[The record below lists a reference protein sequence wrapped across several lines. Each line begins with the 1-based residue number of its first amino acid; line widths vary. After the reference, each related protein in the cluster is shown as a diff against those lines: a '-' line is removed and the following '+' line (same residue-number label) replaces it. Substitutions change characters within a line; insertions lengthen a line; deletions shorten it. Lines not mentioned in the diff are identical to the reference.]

1 MALGAGAVAGA
12 SAHHALR
19 HVAGEPGGALRT
31 VVGVLAEALRATP
44 AGLNRAGAAGAA
56 REGASDVLAAGL
68 ARVARVAL
76 RHTAAVAAAGLVAAF
91 GLSALVAPHLGA
103 GAITTAARARVAT
116 VEPGVAAHVDAVAP
130 LVTSVRLL
138 RARRAA
144 GAGRCWQQRCVRQ
157 LRVAATGGRTEVHSP
172 SIIIAIVLTH
182 SKPGSQRVCMLGGI
196 IPPQV
201 EPAGAKS
208 THSLAPSHCIV
219 DGRQNPD
226 EQSPSSLQAPDAPPP
241 EAAPCAAEQSGSR
254 QVVPSAKAMQYGVA
268 WRKHAIMVHMVV
280 WPCSTPQV
288 LQPSF
293 QETQS
298 SGIALPAKLGGAG
311 GIGSMGCGGAGGSGS
326 TGRGGGDTGPVHWQH
341 EFAPPLMHSS
351 AEVAPMFR
359 QAIREQKR
367 LERSCV
373 CTQAPT

>member
-1 MALGAGAVAGA
+1 MGFCAPPAMMTDDSLCTAMDKHRPGVGAELINRCCRMLITATLSPFTSQRDLVALGAGAVAGA

-19 HVAGEPGGALRT
+19 HVAGEPRSTLRAI
-31 VVGVLAEALRATP
+31 VGVLAEALRATP

-157 LRVAATGGRTEVHSP
+157 LLELRQPAAGR
-172 SIIIAIVLTH
+172 
-182 SKPGSQRVCMLGGI
+182 
-196 IPPQV
+196 
-201 EPAGAKS
+201 
-208 THSLAPSHCIV
+208 
-219 DGRQNPD
+219 
-226 EQSPSSLQAPDAPPP
+226 
-241 EAAPCAAEQSGSR
+241 
-254 QVVPSAKAMQYGVA
+254 
-268 WRKHAIMVHMVV
+268 
-280 WPCSTPQV
+280 
-288 LQPSF
+288 
-293 QETQS
+293 
-298 SGIALPAKLGGAG
+298 
-311 GIGSMGCGGAGGSGS
+311 
-326 TGRGGGDTGPVHWQH
+326 
-341 EFAPPLMHSS
+341 
-351 AEVAPMFR
+351 
-359 QAIREQKR
+359 
-367 LERSCV
+367 
-373 CTQAPT
+373 